1 MVDTAIA
8 IVKKHTNKKIN
19 IMNNNFKFIV
29 AIPTINRADLLNEA
43 LEKYF
48 EDFKDTHIAICD
60 NGKQNIITREE
71 NFMIYRPEENLG
83 VAKSWNMLMDYAD
96 KIEATHVL
104 VLNDDIYL
112 GKTEHEINMLIRNN
126 MDADFINS
134 FHNWCSYI
142 LKVEAW
148 KIAGKFDEEF
158 FPAYFE
164 DNSFDYKMT
173 LIEAKKTWTSFLDP
187 LVYRNSMTIAKDPA
201 LNNRFQQNREL
212 YIQMWGGL
220 PTEEKYTTKFNQ

>member
-1 MVDTAIA
+1 
-8 IVKKHTNKKIN
+8 
-19 IMNNNFKFIV
+19 
-29 AIPTINRADLLNEA
+29 

-83 VAKSWNMLMDYAD
+83 VAKSWNMLIDYAD
-96 KIEATHVL
+96 KINATHIL
-104 VLNDDIYL
+104 MLNDDIYL

-126 MDADFINS
+126 TDADFINS

-142 LKVEAW
+142 IKVDVW
-148 KIAGKFDEEF
+148 KKAGKFDEEF

-164 DNSFDYKMT
+164 DNSFDYKMS
-173 LIEAKKTWTSFLDP
+173 LIGAKKTWTSFLDP

-220 PTEEKYTTKFNQ
+220 PSEEKYTTKFNQ

>member
-1 MVDTAIA
+1 M
-8 IVKKHTNKKIN
+8 KQ
-19 IMNNNFKFIV
+19 NFKIIV
-29 AIPTINRADLLNEA
+29 GIPTLNRADLLNEA

-48 EDFKDTHIAICD
+48 EDFKDTEIFIVD

-71 NFMIYRPEENLG
+71 QFAIYRPEENLG
-83 VAKSWNMLMDYAD
+83 VAKSWNMIMDYAD
-96 KIEATHVL
+96 KVDATHVL
-104 VLNDDIYL
+104 MLNDDIYL
-112 GKTEHEINMLIRNN
+112 GKTEHEINMVIRNN
-126 MDADFINS
+126 TDADFINS

-148 KIAGKFDEEF
+148 KKADKFDEEF
-158 FPAYFE
+158 FPAYYE

-173 LIEAKKTWTSFLDP
+173 LIGAKKTWTSFLDP

-201 LNNRFQQNREL
+201 LNNRFVQNSQL

-220 PTEEKYTTKFNQ
+220 PTEEKYVTKFNK

>member
-1 MVDTAIA
+1 
-8 IVKKHTNKKIN
+8 
-19 IMNNNFKFIV
+19 MNNNFKFIV

-71 NFMIYRPEENLG
+71 NFMIYRPDENLG
-83 VAKSWNMLMDYAD
+83 VAKSWNMLIDYAD
-96 KIEATHVL
+96 KINATHIL
-104 VLNDDIYL
+104 MLNDDIYL

-126 MDADFINS
+126 TDADFINS

-142 LKVEAW
+142 IKVDAW
-148 KIAGKFDEEF
+148 KKAGKFDEEF

-173 LIEAKKTWTSFLDP
+173 LIGAKKTWTSFLDP

-201 LNNRFQQNREL
+201 LNNRFAQNREL

-220 PTEEKYTTKFNQ
+220 PSEEKYLTKFNQ

>member
-1 MVDTAIA
+1 
-8 IVKKHTNKKIN
+8 
-19 IMNNNFKFIV
+19 MNQDFKFIV